1 MSYLNIV
8 LDKPKGLKLCPT
20 KSGVYV
26 YHVLDSVYHPEKKYN
41 IDTRVCIGKMVKG
54 SIEKMIPNDKFEL
67 YYPELL
73 AEARCVNE
81 PPQFSQ
87 TIHAGAVIA
96 EQEIAKNEGLTE
108 ILIDIY
114 GSSIANEIIDLV
126 TFIITDESAVFQHA
140 PAFMR
145 KHLQL
150 GNAIRGDSYISSRL
164 LHREITE
171 SRIIRMLRRWNE
183 LHRDIGKIYIG
194 CDSTN
199 FNTEAEDIRLAEFG
213 KAKDD
218 PTKPQVNLAV
228 TVSQEDTTPL
238 YYELFPGSIID
249 MSECERLMDQ
259 MYDLGYRDIGLLF
272 DRGFCCEG
280 NIRSLDERGYGFI
293 MMLRDDLNFFKDL
306 IHEQRDA
313 IKDQPD
319 KYLDGLDVFAT
330 TVKKMWY
337 DKTRY
342 FHVYYDEV
350 VGSLRKQRFL
360 SALGKIDRELSDL
373 VGKKLRANMTY
384 KKYAPW
390 FDLDIDKDSNVLRS
404 YKKRGERIRER
415 LLMFGFFAIMT
426 TEDMSAE
433 TALGIYRA
441 RDNIEKFFRS
451 IKSGMDFDSPGVHDD
466 EALAAKIHLM
476 FLASIIRNRLTQASI
491 RLKESTGNK
500 KAFTVPSMIDMLEQI
515 ECTAYDDGIYQ
526 RRFALT
532 AKQKQVLDALG
543 IEHSVVDSKI
553 MEFNARH
560 SAESGF

>member
-183 LHRDIGKIYIG
+183 LLPR
-194 CDSTN
+194 
-199 FNTEAEDIRLAEFG
+199 FVE
-213 KAKDD
+213 
-218 PTKPQVNLAV
+218 
-228 TVSQEDTTPL
+228 
-238 YYELFPGSIID
+238 
-249 MSECERLMDQ
+249 EC
-259 MYDLGYRDIGLLF
+259 
-272 DRGFCCEG
+272 
-280 NIRSLDERGYGFI
+280 
-293 MMLRDDLNFFKDL
+293 
-306 IHEQRDA
+306 
-313 IKDQPD
+313 
-319 KYLDGLDVFAT
+319 
-330 TVKKMWY
+330 
-337 DKTRY
+337 
-342 FHVYYDEV
+342 
-350 VGSLRKQRFL
+350 
-360 SALGKIDRELSDL
+360 
-373 VGKKLRANMTY
+373 
-384 KKYAPW
+384 
-390 FDLDIDKDSNVLRS
+390 
-404 YKKRGERIRER
+404 
-415 LLMFGFFAIMT
+415 
-426 TEDMSAE
+426 
-433 TALGIYRA
+433 
-441 RDNIEKFFRS
+441 
-451 IKSGMDFDSPGVHDD
+451 
-466 EALAAKIHLM
+466 
-476 FLASIIRNRLTQASI
+476 
-491 RLKESTGNK
+491 
-500 KAFTVPSMIDMLEQI
+500 
-515 ECTAYDDGIYQ
+515 
-526 RRFALT
+526 
-532 AKQKQVLDALG
+532 
-543 IEHSVVDSKI
+543 
-553 MEFNARH
+553 
-560 SAESGF
+560 